1 MSEGS
6 REMFPRRDRLAGL
19 NWGPRQAEVNVPKRS
34 ATEHLP
40 GPALGLCWPSSAK
53 HQDANLLWATKG
65 GWSST
70 AFKSSYY
77 QTVSLYYTRSV
88 DE

>member
-34 ATEHLP
+34 ATENLP

-65 GWSST
+65 GCR
-70 AFKSSYY
+70 
-77 QTVSLYYTRSV
+77 QQRSRV
-88 DE
+88 PTIRLFRCIILEV